1 MILETQQSSDT
12 TYRIYDY
19 DRKDKDVNT
28 RDLHLEQSK
37 DVIDILNQD
46 LTQNLLRNIET
57 VRNLLNLYLMNS
69 LLWKNGIYKVF

>member
-1 MILETQQSSDT
+1 MIMIE
-12 TYRIYDY
+12 
-19 DRKDKDVNT
+19 KDKDGNT

-37 DVIDILNQD
+37 DVIDISNQD